1 MTMGLTG
8 VIWLPR
14 GATVNSTTLIAGAG
28 PVPLSVASA
37 AWTALSTSFVDAN
50 LTLVRVMAELAAGW
64 QGVSAVAALAKITPF
79 TVWTAE
85 CAELAADTAVKAGL
99 EAGAYTTAALIMPSI
114 PEIVAVKTAK
124 ATAYSTGGALNGSAA
139 VAEAADRAMD
149 IRAGLVMEGYEA
161 ASNILALKRTYKQPP
176 RIVTKADS
184 KEVGTFEDVP
194 QDGNFDPTRAA
205 AAALM
210 AAGQNPA
217 VTTAASQ
224 VGSIAGTTVSTATSA
239 ASNIGG
245 AALSAATSSAATPM
259 MAGAPM
265 LSGGSYSGGGA
276 ASTSTAAARTSAG
289 ALGAGTGAGGATLPE
304 GWGKTDALG
313 QGARP
318 GAPAAT
324 PGAVI
329 GDVRTDMNPATAA
342 RGATGSGPMMGGR
355 GAGTAGSQ
363 DDEERDTPDYLKNFE
378 HFADGRTV
386 IPSVIGANPDHPESG
401 R

>member
-14 GATVNSTTLIAGAG
+14 GATVNSTTLAAGAG

-85 CAELAADTAVKAGL
+85 CAELAADTAAKAGL

-124 ATAYSTGGALNGSAA
+124 ATAYSTGGALNGTAA
-139 VAEAADRAMD
+139 AAEAADRAMD

-161 ASNILALKRTYKQPP
+161 ASNILALKRTYRQPP

-184 KEVGTFEDVP
+184 KEVGTFDEIP
-194 QDGNFDPTRAA
+194 SDGDFDPTRAA

-245 AALSAATSSAATPM
+245 AALSAVTGGGVTPM
-259 MAGAPM
+259 VGGAPM
-265 LSGGSYSGGGA
+265 MSGGSHGGGS
-276 ASTSTAAARTSAG
+276 ASTSAAAARTSVG
-289 ALGAGTGAGGATLPE
+289 AIGAGTAGGATLPE
-304 GWGKTDALG
+304 GWGKTDGG

-318 GAPAAT
+318 GAPATA
-324 PGAVI
+324 PGGVI
-329 GDVRTDMNPATAA
+329 GDVRADVNPAAAA
-342 RGATGSGPMMGGR
+342 RGATGSGPMTVGR
-355 GAGTAGSQ
+355 GTGVAGTDSQ
-363 DDEERDTPDYLKNFE
+363 DEDERETPDYLKNFE
-378 HFADGRTV
+378 HFSDGRTV
-386 IPSVIGANPDHPESG
+386 IPSVIGANPDHRESG

>member
-14 GATVNSTTLIAGAG
+14 GATVNSTTLVAGAG
-28 PVPLSVASA
+28 PVPLSAASA

-85 CAELAADTAVKAGL
+85 CAELAADTAAKAGL
-99 EAGAYTTAALIMPSI
+99 EAGAYTTAALIMPSL
-114 PEIVAVKTAK
+114 PEIIAVKTAK
-124 ATAYSTGGALNGSAA
+124 ATAYSTGGALNGTAA
-139 VAEAADRAMD
+139 AAEAADRAMD

-184 KEVGTFEDVP
+184 KEVGSFDEIP
-194 QDGNFDPTRAA
+194 SDGEFDPTRAA

-224 VGSIAGTTVSTATSA
+224 VGSLAGTTVSTATSA

-245 AALSAATSSAATPM
+245 AALSAVTGGGATPM
-259 MAGAPM
+259 TVGAPM
-265 LSGGSYSGGGA
+265 MSGGSYGGGS
-276 ASTSTAAARTSAG
+276 ASTSAAAARTSVG
-289 ALGAGTGAGGATLPE
+289 AIGAGVAGGATLPE
-304 GWGKTDALG
+304 GWGKADGLG

-318 GAPAAT
+318 GAPAAA
-324 PGAVI
+324 PGGVI
-329 GDVRTDMNPATAA
+329 GDVRADMNPAAA
-342 RGATGSGPMMGGR
+342 VRGAAGSGPPMTVGR
-355 GAGTAGSQ
+355 GAAGAGSQ
-363 DDEERDTPDYLKNFE
+363 DEEERDTPDYLKNFE

-386 IPSVIGANPDHPESG
+386 IPSVIGANPDHRESG

>member
-85 CAELAADTAVKAGL
+85 CAELAADTAAKAGL

-124 ATAYSTGGALNGSAA
+124 ATAYTTGGALNGTAA
-139 VAEAADRAMD
+139 AAEAADRAMD

-161 ASNILALKRTYKQPP
+161 ASNILALKRTYRQPP

-184 KEVGTFEDVP
+184 KEVGSFDEIP
-194 QDGNFDPTRAA
+194 SDGEFDPTRAA
-205 AAALM
+205 AAAVM
-210 AAGQNPA
+210 AVGQNPA

-245 AALSAATSSAATPM
+245 AALSAVTGGGAPM
-259 MAGAPM
+259 TVGAPM
-265 LSGGSYSGGGA
+265 LSGGSYGGGSA
-276 ASTSTAAARTSAG
+276 ATSAAAARTSVGGIAAG
-289 ALGAGTGAGGATLPE
+289 AAGGATLPE
-304 GWGKTDALG
+304 GWGRADGSG

-318 GAPAAT
+318 GAPAAA
-324 PGAVI
+324 PGGVI
-329 GDVRTDMNPATAA
+329 GDVRADVNPAAAA
-342 RGATGSGPMMGGR
+342 RGGTGNGPMSVGR
-355 GAGTAGSQ
+355 GAGAAGSQ
-363 DDEERDTPDYLKNFE
+363 DDDERETPDYLKNFE
-378 HFADGRTV
+378 HFSDGRTV
-386 IPSVIGANPDHPESG
+386 IPSVIGANPDHRESG

>member
-14 GATVNSTTLIAGAG
+14 GATVNSTTLAAGAG

-85 CAELAADTAVKAGL
+85 CAELAADTAAKAGL

-124 ATAYSTGGALNGSAA
+124 ATAYTTGGALNGTAA
-139 VAEAADRAMD
+139 AAEAADRAMD

-161 ASNILALKRTYKQPP
+161 ASNVLALKRTYRQPP

-184 KEVGTFEDVP
+184 KEVGTFDEIP
-194 QDGNFDPTRAA
+194 SDGEFDPTRAA
-205 AAALM
+205 AAALI

-245 AALSAATSSAATPM
+245 AALSAVTGGGVTPM
-259 MAGAPM
+259 VGGAPM
-265 LSGGSYSGGGA
+265 MSGGAYGGGS
-276 ASTSTAAARTSAG
+276 ASTSAAAARTSVG
-289 ALGAGTGAGGATLPE
+289 AIGAGTAGGATLPE
-304 GWGKTDALG
+304 GWGKTDGG

-318 GAPAAT
+318 GAPATA
-324 PGAVI
+324 PGGVI
-329 GDVRTDMNPATAA
+329 GDVRAEVNPAAAA
-342 RGATGSGPMMGGR
+342 RGATGSGPMTVGR
-355 GAGTAGSQ
+355 GAGAAGAGSQ
-363 DDEERDTPDYLKNFE
+363 DEDERETPDYLKNFE
-378 HFADGRTV
+378 HFSDGRTV
-386 IPSVIGANPDHPESG
+386 IPSVIGANPDHRESG
-401 R
+401 L

>member
-85 CAELAADTAVKAGL
+85 CAELAADTAAKAGL

-124 ATAYSTGGALNGSAA
+124 ATAYTTGGALNGTAA
-139 VAEAADRAMD
+139 AAEAADRAMD

-161 ASNILALKRTYKQPP
+161 ASNILALKRTYRQPP

-184 KEVGTFEDVP
+184 KEVGSFDEIP
-194 QDGNFDPTRAA
+194 SDGEFDPTRAA

-245 AALSAATSSAATPM
+245 AALSAVTGGGAAPM
-259 MAGAPM
+259 MGGAPM
-265 LSGGSYSGGGA
+265 LSGGSYGGGS
-276 ASTSTAAARTSAG
+276 ASTSAAAARTSVGGIAAG
-289 ALGAGTGAGGATLPE
+289 AAGGATLPE
-304 GWGKTDALG
+304 GWGRADGG

-318 GAPAAT
+318 GAPAAA
-324 PGAVI
+324 PGGVI
-329 GDVRTDMNPATAA
+329 GDVRADVNPAAAA
-342 RGATGSGPMMGGR
+342 RGGTGSGPMSVGR
-355 GAGTAGSQ
+355 GARATGSQ
-363 DDEERDTPDYLKNFE
+363 DDDERETPDYLKNFE
-378 HFADGRTV
+378 HFSDGRTV
-386 IPSVIGANPDHPESG
+386 IPSVIGATPDHRESG

>member
-14 GATVNSTTLIAGAG
+14 GATVNSTTLVAGAG

-85 CAELAADTAVKAGL
+85 CAELAADTAAKAGL
-99 EAGAYTTAALIMPSI
+99 EAGAYTTAALIMPSL

-124 ATAYSTGGALNGSAA
+124 ATAYTTGGALNGTAA
-139 VAEAADRAMD
+139 AAEAADRAMD

-161 ASNILALKRTYKQPP
+161 ASNILALKRAYRQPP

-184 KEVGTFEDVP
+184 KEVGSFDEIP
-194 QDGNFDPTRAA
+194 SDGDFDPTRAA

-245 AALSAATSSAATPM
+245 AALSAVTGGATPM
-259 MAGAPM
+259 MGGAPI
-265 LSGGSYSGGGA
+265 LSGGSYGGGSA
-276 ASTSTAAARTSAG
+276 ATSAAAARTSVGGIGAG
-289 ALGAGTGAGGATLPE
+289 AAGGATLPE
-304 GWGKTDALG
+304 GWGRTDGG

-318 GAPAAT
+318 GAPAAAS
-324 PGAVI
+324 GGVI
-329 GDVRTDMNPATAA
+329 GDVRADVNPAAAA
-342 RGATGSGPMMGGR
+342 RGGTGSGPMTVGR
-355 GAGTAGSQ
+355 GAGAAGAQ
-363 DDEERDTPDYLKNFE
+363 DDDERETPDYLKNFE
-378 HFADGRTV
+378 HFSDGRTV
-386 IPSVIGANPDHPESG
+386 IPSVIGANPDHRESG

>member
-14 GATVNSTTLIAGAG
+14 GATVNSTTLVAGAG

-50 LTLVRVMAELAAGW
+50 ITLVRVMAELAAGW

-85 CAELAADTAVKAGL
+85 CAELAADTAAKAGL

-124 ATAYSTGGALNGSAA
+124 AAAYSTGGALNGTAA
-139 VAEAADRAMD
+139 AAEAADRAMD

-161 ASNILALKRTYKQPP
+161 ASNILALQRTYKQPP

-184 KEVGTFEDVP
+184 KEVGSFDEIP
-194 QDGNFDPTRAA
+194 SDGEFDPTRAA
-205 AAALM
+205 AAAVM

-217 VTTAASQ
+217 VTAATSQ

-245 AALSAATSSAATPM
+245 AALSAVTGGGVTPLT
-259 MAGAPM
+259 GAPM
-265 LSGGSYSGGGA
+265 MSGGSYGGGS
-276 ASTSTAAARTSAG
+276 ASTSAAAARTSVG
-289 ALGAGTGAGGATLPE
+289 AIGAGGATLPE
-304 GWGKTDALG
+304 GWGKADGLG

-318 GAPAAT
+318 GAPAPA
-324 PGAVI
+324 PGGVI
-329 GDVRTDMNPATAA
+329 GEVRADVTPAAAA
-342 RGATGSGPMMGGR
+342 RGAAGSGPMTVGR
-355 GAGTAGSQ
+355 GAAGAGSQ

-378 HFADGRTV
+378 HFSDGRTV
-386 IPSVIGANPDHPESG
+386 IPSVIGANPDHRESG